1 MDPARRGTVWK
12 TGLWLRLRIWKL
24 KWACNDLVFAAKNF
38 AAQMVRSQ
46 PFQEFQENNF
56 PELSTVFRKTKNL
69 RKAAGELPCQGLV
82 GSDRPDRETLAPSLQ
97 ERAILCFQSVQD
109 CCSRATAHI
118 SRFGSYRSYNLSPSS
133 RVQRGWSPNSE
144 NDERNYDCRTPDQ
157 SVFPTLP

>member
-12 TGLWLRLRIWKL
+12 TGLWLRLRIWKLDGLAPCL

-109 CCSRATAHI
+109 CCSRATAVDRAGFPGPH
-118 SRFGSYRSYNLSPSS
+118 NLVRWPGASL
-133 RVQRGWSPNSE
+133 
-144 NDERNYDCRTPDQ
+144 C
-157 SVFPTLP
+157 SVP